1 MQVTYIAYFHQNP
14 QVLLSKNHKRLI
26 KVSNDLHYTVLD
38 TLCGT
43 DSVHVTVGKPVDKTI
58 NLIKLSV
65 GTESVEG
72 LADWQSTKRA
82 QAPDG
87 LPCHVTRMWPKRGV
101 EILNGGSIYW
111 VIKGEI
117 QCRQKILR
125 LDEYI
130 GSDGIRRC
138 SIVSDPE
145 LIRTQPSLKRPF
157 QGWRYLKVEDAP
169 IDLPKGRAQEEPLPH
184 ELNLALAEIGVL

>member
-1 MQVTYIAYFHQNP
+1 
-14 QVLLSKNHKRLI
+14 
-26 KVSNDLHYTVLD
+26 
-38 TLCGT
+38 
-43 DSVHVTVGKPVDKTI
+43 VDKTI

-65 GTESVEG
+65 GTENVED
-72 LADWQSTKRA
+72 LEDWQATKRA
-82 QAPDG
+82 QTPDG
-87 LPCHVTRMWPKRGV
+87 LPQHVTRMWPKREA
-101 EILNGGSIYW
+101 EIMNGGSIYW

-125 LDEYI
+125 LDEVI

-138 SIVSDPE
+138 AIVSDPQ

-169 IDLPKGRAQEEPLPH
+169 IDLPIGRAQEDTLPH